1 MFKSKGTGSRKM
13 GKIRYKIQT
22 NFIAGLLVIFPIVVT
37 VWILNAVLNVMV
49 GFVPQTIVNAYF
61 QAAPLRYL
69 WKGMAVVGILV
80 ITFLIG
86 VFARNVIGRQLIGLG
101 EKILTK
107 IPLVNRIYQA
117 LQQIGQAFLGEK
129 RTGFNR
135 VVLFQYPRPGL
146 YTLGL
151 VSGEGGREI
160 GEKTGEKILTVF
172 VPTTPNPTSGLLILV
187 PEKDSIPLR
196 MSVAEALKLLVSG
209 GTVIPSY
216 DGGRDEK
223 EVKEKV

>member
-1 MFKSKGTGSRKM
+1 M
-13 GKIRYKIQT
+13 RYRLLARVRN
-22 NFIAGLLVIFPIVVT
+22 NFIAGLLVILPLVVT
-37 VWILNAVLNVMV
+37 VWILSAILNVII
-49 GFVPQTIVNAYF
+49 GFVPQAIVETYF
-61 QAAPLRYL
+61 VPPWGPLWGAL
-69 WKGMAVVGILV
+69 AVIGILLA
-80 ITFLIG
+80 IFLVG
-86 VFARNVIGRQLIGLG
+86 VLARNVIGRRLIGLG
-101 EKILTK
+101 EKILTN

-135 VVLFQYPRPGL
+135 AVLFQYPRPGL

-151 VSGEGGREI
+151 VSGEGGEEI
-160 GEKTGEKILTVF
+160 REKTGEKMLTVF

-209 GTVIPSY
+209 GIIVPPSY
-216 DGGRDEK
+216 GGRDE
-223 EVKEKV
+223 EKIREKT

>member
-1 MFKSKGTGSRKM
+1 MRPKLFTRV
-13 GKIRYKIQT
+13 RN
-22 NFIAGLLVIFPIVVT
+22 NFIAGLLVILPIVAT
-37 VWILNAVLNVMV
+37 VWILKTIFNTII
-49 GFVPQTIVNAYF
+49 GFVPQVIVETYF
-61 QAAPLRYL
+61 QAVPWGHL
-69 WKGMAVVGILV
+69 WRVLAVAGILL
-80 ITFLIG
+80 IIFLIG
-86 VFARNVIGRQLIGLG
+86 AIARNVIGQRLISSG
-101 EKILTK
+101 ERILAN

-135 VVLFQYPRPGL
+135 VILFQYPRSGL

-151 VSGEGGREI
+151 VSGAGGEEI
-160 GEKTGEKILTVF
+160 ARKTGERMLTVF

-209 GTVIPSY
+209 GAIVPPY
-216 DGGRDEK
+216 GGRDE
-223 EVKEKV
+223 EEIREKT

>member
-1 MFKSKGTGSRKM
+1 MKPKM
-13 GKIRYKIQT
+13 LVRVRN
-22 NFIAGLLVIFPIVVT
+22 NFIAGLLVILPVVVT
-37 VWILNAVLNVMV
+37 VWILKAIFNTII
-49 GFVPQTIVNAYF
+49 GFVPQAIVETYF
-61 QAAPLRYL
+61 QVAPWGHL
-69 WKGMAVVGILV
+69 WQLLAVAGILF
-80 ITFLIG
+80 IIFLIG
-86 VFARNVIGRQLIGLG
+86 AFARNVIGRRLINLG
-101 EKILTK
+101 ESALIR

-135 VVLFQYPRPGL
+135 VILFQYPRSGL

-151 VSGEGGREI
+151 VSGAGGEEI
-160 GEKTGEKILTVF
+160 AKKTGERMLTVF

-209 GTVIPSY
+209 GTIVPPY
-216 DGGRDEK
+216 GGGDEK
-223 EVKEKV
+223 EIRGKI